1 MHALIVKVKIHDF
14 ERAHEF
20 LTTQIV
26 PNVKQA
32 PGFVAGYWAS
42 PDRARGESMVVFES
56 EEGAQTVKQMIE
68 SDAGPGPG
76 DEVSLES
83 VEIAEVVASA

>member
-1 MHALIVKVKIHDF
+1 MHALIVKVQIHDF

-32 PGFVAGYWAS
+32 PGFVTGHWTTS
-42 PDRARGESMVVFES
+42 DRSHGESMIIFES
-56 EEGAQTVKQMIE
+56 EEGAQAVKQMIE
-68 SDAGPGPG
+68 SGPGPG
-76 DEVSLES
+76 DEVTLES
-83 VEIAEVVASA
+83 VEIAEVVANA